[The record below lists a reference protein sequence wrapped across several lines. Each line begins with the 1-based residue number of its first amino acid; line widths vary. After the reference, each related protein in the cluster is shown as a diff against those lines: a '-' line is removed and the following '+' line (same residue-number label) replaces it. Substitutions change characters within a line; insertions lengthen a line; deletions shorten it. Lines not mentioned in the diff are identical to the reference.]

1 MLSITPTAADTIRD
15 IALATPDV
23 TGIRLS
29 ASADLSLNGSG
40 PSHLLTV
47 EPASVPEEADEIV
60 EAEGAQVF
68 IEPSL
73 RPYLDDKV
81 LDVDVDDEQA
91 TFRLAPQ
98 D

>member
-23 TGIRLS
+23 TGVRLS
-29 ASADLSLNGSG
+29 ASTGVSLNGSG
-40 PSHLLTV
+40 PSQLLTV
-47 EPASVPEEADEIV
+47 EPASVPEEADEVI
-60 EAEGAQVF
+60 EAEGVQVF

-81 LDVDVDDEQA
+81 LDVDVDGEQA
-91 TFRLAPQ
+91 TFLLAPQ